1 MISNLTIELL
11 GKLHKA
17 TRRARENS
25 ESGQGMVEYALLAG
39 LVAVVA
45 GATMAAS
52 PSMSDSMQKL
62 MNKIAKYVALAAG
75 VSQIIS
81 C

>member
-1 MISNLTIELL
+1 MKSSITANILY
-11 GKLHKA
+11 KLAKA

-25 ESGQGMVEYALLAG
+25 ESGQGMIEYALLAG

-75 VSQIIS
+75 VSQAIS

>member
-1 MISNLTIELL
+1 MKSSLTVLIYE
-11 GKLHKA
+11 KLEKTA
-17 TRRARENS
+17 RRARKNS

-39 LVAVVA
+39 LVAVIA
-45 GATMAAS
+45 GATMAMS

-75 VSQIIS
+75 ATQAIS

>member
-1 MISNLTIELL
+1 MQTSITANLLY
-11 GKLHKA
+11 KLAKA
-17 TRRARENS
+17 TRRTREN
-25 ESGQGMVEYALLAG
+25 ESGQGLIEYALLAG

-75 VSQIIS
+75 VSQAIS

>member
-1 MISNLTIELL
+1 MKSNWMIKINTRLQD
-11 GKLHKA
+11 A
-17 TRRARENS
+17 FRRARKNS
-25 ESGQGMVEYALLAG
+25 ESGQGLIEYALLAG

-52 PSMSDSMQKL
+52 PTMSDSMQRL
-62 MNKIAKYVALAAG
+62 MVKIAKYVALAAG
-75 VSQIIS
+75 ASQAIS

>member
-1 MISNLTIELL
+1 MKTSITASLL
-11 GKLHKA
+11 YQLAKA
-17 TRRARENS
+17 ARRARENS

-39 LVAVVA
+39 LVAVTV
-45 GATMAAS
+45 GATMALS

-62 MNKIAKYVALAAG
+62 MTKIAKYVALAAG
-75 VSQIIS
+75 VSQAIS

>member
-1 MISNLTIELL
+1 MKSNLMIELNSR
-11 GKLHKA
+11 LHKA
-17 TRRARENS
+17 FYRARKNS

-45 GATMAAS
+45 GATMALS
-52 PSMSDSMQKL
+52 PTMSDSMQKL
-62 MNKIAKYVALAAG
+62 MTKIAKYVALAAG
-75 VSQIIS
+75 ASQAIS

>member
-1 MISNLTIELL
+1 MISNLIIQLS
-11 GKLHKA
+11 GKLHRA
-17 TRRARENS
+17 ASRARENA
-25 ESGQGMVEYALLAG
+25 ESGQGLIEYALLAG

-52 PSMSDSMQKL
+52 PTMSDSMQRL

-75 VSQIIS
+75 MSQAVS

>member
-1 MISNLTIELL
+1 MKSNYGIWIYE
-11 GKLHKA
+11 KLEKTAH
-17 TRRARENS
+17 RARQNP
-25 ESGQGMVEYALLAG
+25 ESGQGLIEYALLAG

-52 PSMSDSMQKL
+52 PTMSDSMQKL

-75 VSQIIS
+75 TSQAVS

>member
-1 MISNLTIELL
+1 MKSTLTNQIYE
-11 GKLHKA
+11 KLEKVA
-17 TRRARENS
+17 RRSRQNA
-25 ESGQGMVEYALLAG
+25 ESGQGLIEYALLAG
-39 LVAVVA
+39 LVAVIA

-52 PSMSDSMQKL
+52 PTMSDSMQKL

-75 VSQIIS
+75 ASQAVS

>member
-1 MISNLTIELL
+1 MKTKLSNQIYQ
-11 GKLHKA
+11 KLENVG
-17 TRRARENS
+17 RRLRQNA
-25 ESGQGMVEYALLAG
+25 ESGQGLIEYALLAG
-39 LVAVVA
+39 FVAVVA

-52 PSMSDSMQKL
+52 PTMSDSMQKL

-75 VSQIIS
+75 ASQAVS

>member
-1 MISNLTIELL
+1 MINNLMIQLL
-11 GKLHKA
+11 GKLHEA
-17 TRRARENS
+17 TRRARENA

-52 PSMSDSMQKL
+52 PTMSDSMQKL

-75 VSQIIS
+75 MSQAIS

>member
-1 MISNLTIELL
+1 MITQLTTHLIIRLN
-11 GKLHKA
+11 KA
-17 TRRARENS
+17 AERARANS
-25 ESGQGMVEYALLAG
+25 ESGQGLIEYALLAG

-52 PSMSDSMQKL
+52 PTMSDSMQKL
-62 MNKIAKYVALAAG
+62 LNKVAKYVALAAG
-75 VSQIIS
+75 TVQAVS